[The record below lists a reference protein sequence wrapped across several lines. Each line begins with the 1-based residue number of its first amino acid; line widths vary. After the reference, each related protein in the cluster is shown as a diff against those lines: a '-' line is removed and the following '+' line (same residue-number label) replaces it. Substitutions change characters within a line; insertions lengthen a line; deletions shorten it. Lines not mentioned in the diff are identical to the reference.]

1 MRLLPFEDLK
11 PKKGIPYSRAHIW
24 RLERA
29 GKFPK
34 HLRLGAGGRN
44 AWVEDEIDAY
54 VAQKIA
60 ERDSEAA

>member
-11 PKKGIPYSRAHIW
+11 RKKGIPYARAHIW
-24 RLERA
+24 RLERE

-34 HLRLGAGGRN
+34 HLRLGKGGRN

-54 VAQKIA
+54 VAKLIA
-60 ERDSEAA
+60 ERDEEAA